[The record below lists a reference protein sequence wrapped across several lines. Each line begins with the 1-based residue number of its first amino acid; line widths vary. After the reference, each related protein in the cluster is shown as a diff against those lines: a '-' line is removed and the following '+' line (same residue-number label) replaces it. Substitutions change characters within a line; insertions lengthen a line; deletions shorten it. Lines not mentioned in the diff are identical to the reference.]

1 MSEILKVNGL
11 TKSYRSFLLDHVSF
25 SVPRGSI
32 MGFIGENGAGK
43 TTAIKLI
50 LNEIEREAG
59 EISVFGLDNIKEE
72 RKIKEQIGVVFD
84 ECYFHKDF
92 RAKDISKIFSG
103 LFKTWDQALFQRYLR
118 EFRIPEGK
126 SIEQFSKG
134 TKMKLSIAS
143 ALAHHPK
150 FLILD
155 EATSGLDPIVRNE
168 ILDILREFI
177 LDENHAV
184 LISTHIT
191 SDLEQAADYITFLHE
206 GKIVFCR
213 SKDDLIYSYGILK
226 CGENLLPSIEKRD
239 ALRIRRNGFGCEV
252 LVADKEKARAR
263 YRGCVVDNVSLE
275 DIMLFYIKGEIL

>member
-1 MSEILKVNGL
+1 MSEILKVKDL
-11 TKSYRSFLLDHVSF
+11 TKTYGSFKLDHVSF
-25 SVPRGSI
+25 SVPQGSI

-43 TTAIKLI
+43 TTTIKLI

-59 EISVFGLDNIKEE
+59 EISVFGLDSLQEE

-92 RAKDISKIFSG
+92 RAKDISKILSG
-103 LFKTWDQALFQRYLR
+103 LFKTWDQALYQRYLR
-118 EFRIPEGK
+118 DFGIPEGK

-177 LDENHAV
+177 LNENHAV
-184 LISTHIT
+184 LFSSHIT
-191 SDLEQAADYITFLHE
+191 SDLEQIADYITFLHE

-226 CGENLLPSIEKRD
+226 CGPEMLAALDKRD
-239 ALRIRRNGFGCEV
+239 ALRVRRNTFGCEV
-252 LVADKEKARAR
+252 LVADKEKARSR
-263 YRGCVVDNVSLE
+263 YRDCVIDNVSLE
-275 DIMLFYIKGEIL
+275 DIMLFYVKGEAL